1 MSKNKSS
8 AAFAF
13 GGSVDVAIGG
23 ATIGVAANYEVA
35 NNDPVVVRDGT
46 NPSTLDLKRGQA
58 LTLTGGLKLKF

>member
-1 MSKNKSS
+1 
-8 AAFAF
+8 
-13 GGSVDVAIGG
+13 VDVAIGG